1 MFKGLHRKRI
11 KLLKKIGGS
20 QKFWYNRG
28 EQFRRNEGGT
38 MDRKTRY
45 KQQRA
50 HKARNKRVII
60 GGIFLFAIA
69 GIVLFAGYTYY
80 AAKNSVDKMFK
91 ESAVISSNKSKE
103 DTSLK
108 ASDVNSKF
116 GILLMGVD
124 NDAEREKTE
133 HLDSARTDSL
143 IYMVYDGENKKID
156 MVSLPRDIWTNI
168 YDGTGTGTIAT
179 TAKINSAFT
188 IGEEDATIETVQN
201 YLQLP
206 IDYYVNINFTS
217 FEKIIDAIGGITV
230 DVPYDINKKY
240 TSDNTGETLIPEG
253 RQLLNGEQALIFA
266 RIRKMDTDVDRGNRQ
281 QEVIEAAIHQAL
293 KINNVTKYQEILDSV
308 SEDVN
313 TNFKFEDLVSLA
325 GNMLSG
331 FDIQKHT
338 FEWYDGES
346 YDGQSIV
353 YIQDYSYNEIR
364 NDMLKALG
372 QAPADSQ
379 ADANTETQT
388 GVGNETGAGTGDGYG
403 SDVVDDGTGY

>member
-1 MFKGLHRKRI
+1 
-11 KLLKKIGGS
+11 
-20 QKFWYNRG
+20 
-28 EQFRRNEGGT
+28 

-91 ESAVISSNKSKE
+91 ESAVISSNKSKQ
-103 DTSLK
+103 DNSLK

-168 YDGTGTGTIAT
+168 YDGTGTGTIAA

-206 IDYYVNINFTS
+206 IDYYVNVNFTS

-372 QAPADSQ
+372 QAPADTQ
-379 ADANTETQT
+379 ADANTEAQT
-388 GVGNETGAGTGDGYG
+388 DVGTDTGTETGAGTGDGYG
-403 SDVVDDGTGY
+403 SEVVDDGTGY

>member
-1 MFKGLHRKRI
+1 
-11 KLLKKIGGS
+11 
-20 QKFWYNRG
+20 
-28 EQFRRNEGGT
+28 

-91 ESAVISSNKSKE
+91 ESAVISSNKSKQ
-103 DTSLK
+103 DNSLK

-168 YDGTGTGTIAT
+168 YDGTGTGTIAA

-372 QAPADSQ
+372 QAPADTQ
-379 ADANTETQT
+379 ADANTEAQT
-388 GVGNETGAGTGDGYG
+388 GVGTDTGVGTGDGYG
-403 SDVVDDGTGY
+403 SEVVDDGTGY

>member
-1 MFKGLHRKRI
+1 
-11 KLLKKIGGS
+11 
-20 QKFWYNRG
+20 
-28 EQFRRNEGGT
+28 

-103 DTSLK
+103 DNSLK

-240 TSDNTGETLIPEG
+240 TSDNTGETLIPQG

>member
-1 MFKGLHRKRI
+1 
-11 KLLKKIGGS
+11 
-20 QKFWYNRG
+20 
-28 EQFRRNEGGT
+28 

-103 DTSLK
+103 DNSLK

-230 DVPYDINKKY
+230 DVPYDINKRY

>member
-103 DTSLK
+103 DNSLK

-372 QAPADSQ
+372 QAPADTQ

>member
-1 MFKGLHRKRI
+1 
-11 KLLKKIGGS
+11 
-20 QKFWYNRG
+20 
-28 EQFRRNEGGT
+28 

-103 DTSLK
+103 DNSLK

-372 QAPADSQ
+372 QVPADSQ

>member
-103 DTSLK
+103 DNSLK

-206 IDYYVNINFTS
+206 IDYHVNINFTS

-353 YIQDYSYNEIR
+353 YSYNEIR

>member
-1 MFKGLHRKRI
+1 
-11 KLLKKIGGS
+11 
-20 QKFWYNRG
+20 
-28 EQFRRNEGGT
+28 

-91 ESAVISSNKSKE
+91 ESAVISSNKSKQ
-103 DTSLK
+103 DNSLK

-168 YDGTGTGTIAT
+168 YDGTGTGTIAA

-372 QAPADSQ
+372 QAPADTQ
-379 ADANTETQT
+379 ADANTEAQT
-388 GVGNETGAGTGDGYG
+388 GVGTDTGTETGVGTGDGYG
-403 SDVVDDGTGY
+403 SEVVDDGTGY

>member
-1 MFKGLHRKRI
+1 
-11 KLLKKIGGS
+11 
-20 QKFWYNRG
+20 
-28 EQFRRNEGGT
+28 

-103 DTSLK
+103 DNSLK

-372 QAPADSQ
+372 QAPSDSQ
-379 ADANTETQT
+379 VDANTETQT
-388 GVGNETGAGTGDGYG
+388 GVGNETGTETGAGTGDGYG
-403 SDVVDDGTGY
+403 SEVVDDGTGY

>member
-1 MFKGLHRKRI
+1 
-11 KLLKKIGGS
+11 
-20 QKFWYNRG
+20 
-28 EQFRRNEGGT
+28 

-91 ESAVISSNKSKE
+91 ESAVISSNKSKQ
-103 DTSLK
+103 DNSLK

-168 YDGTGTGTIAT
+168 YDGTGTETIAA

-338 FEWYDGES
+338 FEWYDDVS

-372 QAPADSQ
+372 QAPADTQ
-379 ADANTETQT
+379 ADANTEAQT
-388 GVGNETGAGTGDGYG
+388 GVGTDTGTETGAGTGDGYG
-403 SDVVDDGTGY
+403 SEVVDDGTGY

>member
-1 MFKGLHRKRI
+1 
-11 KLLKKIGGS
+11 
-20 QKFWYNRG
+20 
-28 EQFRRNEGGT
+28 
-38 MDRKTRY
+38 MDRKTKYSR
-45 KQQRA
+45 KRA
-50 HKARNKRVII
+50 TKKRDKRRIII
-60 GGIFLFAIA
+60 GILLFALA
-69 GIVLFAGYTYY
+69 GVFLFAGYTYY
-80 AAKNSVDKMFK
+80 AAKSSVDKMYK
-91 ESAVISSNKSKE
+91 ESAVITSNKKNE
-103 DTSLK
+103 DNSLQ
-108 ASDVNSKF
+108 ASDVDGKF

-133 HLDSARTDSL
+133 HLDSTRADSL

-156 MVSLPRDIWTNI
+156 MVSIPRDVWTNI
-168 YDGTGTGTIAT
+168 YDGTGNGTIVS
-179 TAKINSAFT
+179 TAKINSAFA

-206 IDYYVNINFTS
+206 INYYVNINFTS
-217 FEKIIDAIGGITV
+217 FEKIIDAIGGVTV

-281 QEVIEAAIHQAL
+281 QEVIEAAISQAL
-293 KINNVTKYQEILDSV
+293 KINNVTKYQQILDSV

-331 FDIQKHT
+331 FDIEKHT
-338 FEWYDGES
+338 YEWYDGTS
-346 YDGQSIV
+346 YDGQSVV
-353 YIQDYSYNEIR
+353 YIQDYSYTEVR

-372 QAPADSQ
+372 QLTD
-379 ADANTETQT
+379 TETGTETTTTDQGTDQEWGTESSDT
-388 GVGNETGAGTGDGYG
+388 GTDYNY
-403 SDVVDDGTGY
+403 

>member
-1 MFKGLHRKRI
+1 
-11 KLLKKIGGS
+11 
-20 QKFWYNRG
+20 
-28 EQFRRNEGGT
+28 

-103 DTSLK
+103 DNSLK

>member
-1 MFKGLHRKRI
+1 
-11 KLLKKIGGS
+11 
-20 QKFWYNRG
+20 
-28 EQFRRNEGGT
+28 

-103 DTSLK
+103 DNSLK

-372 QAPADSQ
+372 QAPADTQ

>member
-1 MFKGLHRKRI
+1 
-11 KLLKKIGGS
+11 
-20 QKFWYNRG
+20 
-28 EQFRRNEGGT
+28 
-38 MDRKTRY
+38 
-45 KQQRA
+45 
-50 HKARNKRVII
+50 VII

-91 ESAVISSNKSKE
+91 ESAVISSNKSKQ
-103 DTSLK
+103 DNSLK

-168 YDGTGTGTIAT
+168 YDGTGTGTIAA

-372 QAPADSQ
+372 QAPADTQ
-379 ADANTETQT
+379 ADANTEAQT
-388 GVGNETGAGTGDGYG
+388 GVGTDTGTETGAGTGDGYG
-403 SDVVDDGTGY
+403 SEVVDDGTGY

>member
-1 MFKGLHRKRI
+1 
-11 KLLKKIGGS
+11 
-20 QKFWYNRG
+20 
-28 EQFRRNEGGT
+28 

-103 DTSLK
+103 DNSLK

-253 RQLLNGEQALIFA
+253 RQLLNGGQALIFA

>member
-1 MFKGLHRKRI
+1 
-11 KLLKKIGGS
+11 
-20 QKFWYNRG
+20 
-28 EQFRRNEGGT
+28 

-60 GGIFLFAIA
+60 GGIFLFAFA

-103 DTSLK
+103 DNSLK

>member
-1 MFKGLHRKRI
+1 
-11 KLLKKIGGS
+11 
-20 QKFWYNRG
+20 
-28 EQFRRNEGGT
+28 

-91 ESAVISSNKSKE
+91 ESAVISSNKSKQ
-103 DTSLK
+103 DNSLK

-168 YDGTGTGTIAT
+168 YDGTGTGTIAA

-206 IDYYVNINFTS
+206 IDYYVNVNFTS

-372 QAPADSQ
+372 QAPADTQ
-379 ADANTETQT
+379 ADANTEAQT
-388 GVGNETGAGTGDGYG
+388 GVGTDTGTETGVGTGDGYG
-403 SDVVDDGTGY
+403 SEVVDDGTGY

>member
-1 MFKGLHRKRI
+1 
-11 KLLKKIGGS
+11 
-20 QKFWYNRG
+20 
-28 EQFRRNEGGT
+28 

-91 ESAVISSNKSKE
+91 ESAVISSNKSKQ
-103 DTSLK
+103 DNSLK

-168 YDGTGTGTIAT
+168 YDGTGTGTIAA

-206 IDYYVNINFTS
+206 IDYYVNVNFTS

-372 QAPADSQ
+372 QAPADTQ
-379 ADANTETQT
+379 ADANSEAQT
-388 GVGNETGAGTGDGYG
+388 GVGTDTGTETGAGTGDGYG
-403 SDVVDDGTGY
+403 SEVVDDGTGY

>member
-103 DTSLK
+103 DNSLK

>member
-1 MFKGLHRKRI
+1 
-11 KLLKKIGGS
+11 
-20 QKFWYNRG
+20 
-28 EQFRRNEGGT
+28 

-50 HKARNKRVII
+50 QKARNKRVII

-91 ESAVISSNKSKE
+91 ESAVISSNKSKQ
-103 DTSLK
+103 DNSLK

-168 YDGTGTGTIAT
+168 YDGTGTGTIAA

-206 IDYYVNINFTS
+206 IDYYVNVNFTS

-372 QAPADSQ
+372 QAPADTQ
-379 ADANTETQT
+379 ADANTEAQT
-388 GVGNETGAGTGDGYG
+388 GVGTDTGTETGAGTGDGYG
-403 SDVVDDGTGY
+403 SEIVDDGTGY

>member
-1 MFKGLHRKRI
+1 
-11 KLLKKIGGS
+11 
-20 QKFWYNRG
+20 
-28 EQFRRNEGGT
+28 

-103 DTSLK
+103 DNSLK

-168 YDGTGTGTIAT
+168 YDGTGTGTIAA

>member
-1 MFKGLHRKRI
+1 
-11 KLLKKIGGS
+11 
-20 QKFWYNRG
+20 
-28 EQFRRNEGGT
+28 

-103 DTSLK
+103 DNSLK

-379 ADANTETQT
+379 ADANTEAQT
-388 GVGNETGAGTGDGYG
+388 GVGTDTGTETGAGTGDGYG

>member
-1 MFKGLHRKRI
+1 
-11 KLLKKIGGS
+11 
-20 QKFWYNRG
+20 
-28 EQFRRNEGGT
+28 
-38 MDRKTRY
+38 
-45 KQQRA
+45 
-50 HKARNKRVII
+50 
-60 GGIFLFAIA
+60 
-69 GIVLFAGYTYY
+69 
-80 AAKNSVDKMFK
+80 
-91 ESAVISSNKSKE
+91 
-103 DTSLK
+103 
-108 ASDVNSKF
+108 
-116 GILLMGVD
+116 
-124 NDAEREKTE
+124 
-133 HLDSARTDSL
+133 
-143 IYMVYDGENKKID
+143 

-168 YDGTGTGTIAT
+168 YDGTGTGTIAA

-206 IDYYVNINFTS
+206 IDYYVNVNFTS

-372 QAPADSQ
+372 QAPADTQ
-379 ADANTETQT
+379 ADANTEAQT
-388 GVGNETGAGTGDGYG
+388 GVGTDTGTETGAGTGDGYG
-403 SDVVDDGTGY
+403 SEVVDDGTGY

>member
-1 MFKGLHRKRI
+1 M
-11 KLLKKIGGS
+11 
-20 QKFWYNRG
+20 
-28 EQFRRNEGGT
+28 RNEGGI
-38 MDRKTRY
+38 MDRKTKYSR
-45 KQQRA
+45 KRA
-50 HKARNKRVII
+50 SKKRNKRRII
-60 GGIFLFAIA
+60 VGALLVALA
-69 GIVLFAGYTYY
+69 GVFLFAGYTYY

-91 ESAVISSNKSKE
+91 ESAVITSNKDSE
-103 DTSLK
+103 DNSLK
-108 ASDVNSKF
+108 ASDVDGKF

-133 HLDSARTDSL
+133 HLDSTRADSL

-168 YDGTGTGTIAT
+168 YDGTGNGTIVS
-179 TAKINSAFT
+179 TAKINSAFA

-206 IDYYVNINFTS
+206 INYYVNINFTS
-217 FEKIIDAIGGITV
+217 FEKIIDAIGGVTV

-240 TSDNTGETLIPEG
+240 TSDNTGETLIPKG

-281 QEVIEAAIHQAL
+281 QEVIEAAISQAL
-293 KINNVTKYQEILDSV
+293 KINNVTKYQQILDSV

-331 FDIQKHT
+331 FDIEKHT
-338 FEWYDGES
+338 YEWYDGTS
-346 YDGQSIV
+346 YDGQSVV
-353 YIQDYSYNEIR
+353 YIQDYSYTAVR
-364 NDMLKALG
+364 NDMLRALG
-372 QAPADSQ
+372 QLSD
-379 ADANTETQT
+379 TETT
-388 GVGNETGAGTGDGYG
+388 SETGTDTGDGT
-403 SDVVDDGTGY
+403 GTTDTGTEYNY

>member
-1 MFKGLHRKRI
+1 
-11 KLLKKIGGS
+11 
-20 QKFWYNRG
+20 
-28 EQFRRNEGGT
+28 

-103 DTSLK
+103 DNSLK

-253 RQLLNGEQALIFA
+253 RQLLNGEQA
-266 RIRKMDTDVDRGNRQ
+266 
-281 QEVIEAAIHQAL
+281 
-293 KINNVTKYQEILDSV
+293 
-308 SEDVN
+308 
-313 TNFKFEDLVSLA
+313 
-325 GNMLSG
+325 
-331 FDIQKHT
+331 
-338 FEWYDGES
+338 
-346 YDGQSIV
+346 
-353 YIQDYSYNEIR
+353 
-364 NDMLKALG
+364 
-372 QAPADSQ
+372 
-379 ADANTETQT
+379 
-388 GVGNETGAGTGDGYG
+388 
-403 SDVVDDGTGY
+403 

>member
-103 DTSLK
+103 DNSLK

-281 QEVIEAAIHQAL
+281 QEVIEAAINQAL

-372 QAPADSQ
+372 QVPADSQ

>member
-1 MFKGLHRKRI
+1 
-11 KLLKKIGGS
+11 
-20 QKFWYNRG
+20 
-28 EQFRRNEGGT
+28 

-50 HKARNKRVII
+50 QKARNKRVII

-91 ESAVISSNKSKE
+91 ESAVISSNKSKQ
-103 DTSLK
+103 DNSLK

-168 YDGTGTGTIAT
+168 YDGTGTGTIAA

-206 IDYYVNINFTS
+206 IDYYVNVNFTS

-372 QAPADSQ
+372 QAPADTQ
-379 ADANTETQT
+379 ADANTEAQT
-388 GVGNETGAGTGDGYG
+388 GVGTDTGTETGAGTGDGYG
-403 SDVVDDGTGY
+403 SEVVDDGTGY

>member
-1 MFKGLHRKRI
+1 
-11 KLLKKIGGS
+11 
-20 QKFWYNRG
+20 
-28 EQFRRNEGGT
+28 

-50 HKARNKRVII
+50 HKARNTRVII

-91 ESAVISSNKSKE
+91 ESAVISSNKSKQ
-103 DTSLK
+103 DNSLK

-168 YDGTGTGTIAT
+168 YDGTGTGTIAA

-372 QAPADSQ
+372 QAPADTQ
-379 ADANTETQT
+379 ADANTEAQT
-388 GVGNETGAGTGDGYG
+388 GVGTDTGTETGAGTGDGYG
-403 SDVVDDGTGY
+403 SEVVDDGTGY

>member
-1 MFKGLHRKRI
+1 
-11 KLLKKIGGS
+11 
-20 QKFWYNRG
+20 
-28 EQFRRNEGGT
+28 

-91 ESAVISSNKSKE
+91 ESAVISSNKSKQ
-103 DTSLK
+103 DNSLK

-168 YDGTGTGTIAT
+168 YDGTGTGTIAA

-372 QAPADSQ
+372 QATADTQ
-379 ADANTETQT
+379 ADANTEAQT
-388 GVGNETGAGTGDGYG
+388 GVGTDTGTETGAGTGDGYG
-403 SDVVDDGTGY
+403 SEVVDDGTGY